1 MNLTPNQQKFLDG
14 LLAGMRQSDAYRQA
28 YDCTNMN
35 AATVYVEASRLRK
48 HPKIAPI
55 IKEAQANQFKYTLE
69 QHLADLLELREASIE
84 AGQMGPAVQATEKA
98 GRVSGFYVEQSRDL
112 TETDDKTLLQAIEAL
127 FGSDLATEA
136 ARRLGY
142 DIETTEQ

>member
-1 MNLTPNQQKFLDG
+1 
-14 LLAGMRQSDAYRQA
+14 
-28 YDCTNMN
+28 MN

-48 HPKIAPI
+48 HPKIAPR
-55 IKEAQANQFKYTLE
+55 IKEAQDNQLKYTLE

-112 TETDDKTLLQAIEAL
+112 TEIDDRALLQAVEAL
-127 FGSDLATEA
+127 FGSDLAAEA

-142 DIETTEQ
+142 EIDETKQ